1 MHLDVYLGL
10 QLRVQAE
17 LEHAL
22 LTVAGHHGDEP
33 DVAVTCTSLAGHT
46 HALGHDLEAFARKYG
61 AETQDEESEKLHE
74 AVFKGPRSGG
84 VGLLRD
90 LQDVYLLASM
100 SDITWQVLRQAGLG
114 LRDKELGELCSC
126 GLAETKAQLSWL
138 LTRMKAA
145 APQALIVAA

>member
-10 QLRVQAE
+10 QHRIQAE
-17 LEHAL
+17 LESAF
-22 LTVAGHHGDEP
+22 LTIAEHHGGEP
-33 DVAVTCTSLAGHT
+33 DVHVTCDTLAEHT
-46 HALGHDLEAFARKYG
+46 HALSEQLEPFVQKYG
-61 AETQDEESEKLHE
+61 QGKDDGEAEDLYE
-74 AVFKGPRSGG
+74 ALFKGPRSGG

-100 SDITWQVLRQAGLG
+100 SDITWQMLRQAALG
-114 LRDKELGELCSC
+114 LRDPELGELCAC
-126 GLAETKAQLSWL
+126 ALAEGKTQLAWL